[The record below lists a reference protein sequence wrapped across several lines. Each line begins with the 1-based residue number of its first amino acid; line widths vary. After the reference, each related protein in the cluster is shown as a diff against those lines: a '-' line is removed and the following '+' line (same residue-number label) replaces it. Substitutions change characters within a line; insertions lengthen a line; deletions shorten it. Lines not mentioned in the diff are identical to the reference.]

1 VLIMRAIMD
10 RGVTWMVLKQRRHIA
25 IPVVY
30 ERPAGEGRR
39 RARRVSVLAVLGR
52 AEATGEDSV
61 APVRVD
67 AEGIDFLIT
76 ATDLVF
82 GKDEVEP
89 RADDRVY
96 LMRGGKTLVY
106 EVMPRVSGDPPW
118 RWSDPQRTIR
128 RVHAKLVN

>member
-1 VLIMRAIMD
+1 MSIMD
-10 RGVTWMVLKQRRHIA
+10 RGVTWLALKQKRHLA

-52 AEATGEDSV
+52 AEMTGENSV

-67 AEGIDFLIT
+67 AEGIDFLI
-76 ATDLVF
+76 AAADLVF
-82 GKDEVEP
+82 GRDEVEP

-96 LMRGGKTLVY
+96 LKRGGRTLVY
-106 EVMPRVSGDPPW
+106 EVMPRVSGEPPW
-118 RWSDPQRTIR
+118 RWSDPQRTLR
-128 RVHAKLVN
+128 RISGKLVGG

>member
-1 VLIMRAIMD
+1 MGLMD
-10 RGVTWMVLKQRRHIA
+10 RGMTWLTLVQKRHLA
-25 IPVVY
+25 IPVMY
-30 ERPAGEGRR
+30 ERPAGEGRT

-52 AEATGEDSV
+52 AEATGEDSI

-67 AEGIDFLIT
+67 AEGIDFLI
-76 ATDLVF
+76 AAADLTF
-82 GKDEVEP
+82 GRQEVEP

-106 EVMPRVSGDPPW
+106 EVMPRVSGEPPW

-128 RVHAKLVN
+128 RVSAKLVDG